1 MYVRVTQSGHFLC
14 PGPLVQPRPAGRHQ
28 PQDPEDCDHSDE
40 QPGPQQ
46 IFAVNI

>member
-1 MYVRVTQSGHFLC
+1 MYVRVTPAGHGLC
-14 PGPLVQPRPAGRHQ
+14 PGPRDQPRPAARHQ
-28 PQDPEDCDHSDE
+28 AQARADCDHSDE